1 MLYYKNWPDFI
12 QLLGDGLVTY
22 HIQLVSLIKSGQ
34 LCHIS
39 VTVAVRVLINSGVAI
54 CPSQDWGRGTGGLQ
68 GPTLALFCK
77 ENFQIVAGFTSGCG

>member
-1 MLYYKNWPDFI
+1 MAYILYDGCSIGAKEFVLYREISLMLYYKNWPDFI

-22 HIQLVSLIKSGQ
+22 YIQLVSLIKSGQ

-54 CPSQDWGRGTGGLQ
+54 CPSQD
-68 GPTLALFCK
+68 
-77 ENFQIVAGFTSGCG
+77 